1 MTKRRRQ
8 IMIHMMIQET
18 SRTEDERVDATDV
31 LGVVRQGR
39 RSGAPVP
46 DPSDSGASIR
56 GERSR

>member
-1 MTKRRRQ
+1 
-8 IMIHMMIQET
+8 MIHMMIQET